1 MKPNVI
7 IFGTENFNKSF
18 IEVKDQFDFNFNF
31 FDGNVDPKKFSE
43 SNVFLVDVDMLHKSE
58 IKKLI
63 ISLNDKKILLI
74 DRPNTSSKINFNEK
88 IVRPFELMDLNKR
101 LTHMLSSLKFN
112 INSSINIKNYT
123 LDKNEKK
130 LKQGPNYVIL
140 TEREIQ
146 LLELLFNQKKSVT
159 KNFILKEVWNYAEDA
174 DTHTV
179 ETHVYRL
186 RKKIKE
192 KFLDD
197 ELIINNNEGYSI

>member
-63 ISLNDKKILLI
+63 ISLNEKKILLI

-88 IVRPFELMDLNKR
+88 IVRPFELWFSWR
-101 LTHMLSSLKFN
+101 
-112 INSSINIKNYT
+112 
-123 LDKNEKK
+123 
-130 LKQGPNYVIL
+130 
-140 TEREIQ
+140 
-146 LLELLFNQKKSVT
+146 
-159 KNFILKEVWNYAEDA
+159 
-174 DTHTV
+174 
-179 ETHVYRL
+179 
-186 RKKIKE
+186 
-192 KFLDD
+192 
-197 ELIINNNEGYSI
+197 

>member
-31 FDGNVDPKKFSE
+31 FDGNVDAKKFSE
-43 SNVFLVDVDMLHKSE
+43 TNVFLVDVDMLQKSE

-74 DRPNTSSKINFNEK
+74 DRPNISSKINFNEK

-112 INSSINIKNYT
+112 INSSINIKNYI

-130 LKQGPNYVIL
+130 LKKGHNYVIL

-197 ELIINNNEGYSI
+197 ELIINNHEGYSI

>member
-31 FDGNVDPKKFSE
+31 FDGNVDAKKFSE
-43 SNVFLVDVDMLHKSE
+43 TNVFLVDVDMLQKSE

-74 DRPNTSSKINFNEK
+74 DRPNISSKINFNEK

-112 INSSINIKNYT
+112 INSSINIKNYI

-130 LKQGPNYVIL
+130 LKKGHNYVIL

-159 KNFILKEVWNYAEDA
+159 KNFILREVWNYAEDA

-197 ELIINNNEGYSI
+197 ELIINNHEGYSI

>member
-130 LKQGPNYVIL
+130 LKQGLNYVIL

-159 KNFILKEVWNYAEDA
+159 KNFILREVWNYAEDA

>member
-1 MKPNVI
+1 
-7 IFGTENFNKSF
+7 
-18 IEVKDQFDFNFNF
+18 
-31 FDGNVDPKKFSE
+31 
-43 SNVFLVDVDMLHKSE
+43 MLHKSE

-63 ISLNDKKILLI
+63 INLNDKKILLI

-159 KNFILKEVWNYAEDA
+159 KNFILREVWNYAEDA

>member
-31 FDGNVDPKKFSE
+31 FDGNVDPKKFSKT
-43 SNVFLVDVDMLHKSE
+43 NVFLVDVDMLQKSE

-88 IVRPFELMDLNKR
+88 IVRPFELIDLNKR
-101 LTHMLSSLKFN
+101 LTHMLSSFKFN
-112 INSSINIKNYT
+112 INSSINIKNYI

>member
-7 IFGTENFNKSF
+7 IFGTENFNKSLN
-18 IEVKDQFDFNFNF
+18 EVKDYFDLSFNFVNKNL
-31 FDGNVDPKKFSE
+31 DVKKISDNSIVLIDSDIFEISE
-43 SNVFLVDVDMLHKSE
+43 KKEE
-58 IKKLI
+58 IKKL
-63 ISLNDKKILLI
+63 NDKNILLI
-74 DRPNTSSKINFNEK
+74 EHSKLNSKLNYNEK
-88 IVRPFELMDLNKR
+88 LTCPFDLSELNKKIT
-101 LTHMLSSLKFN
+101 LMISSLKFN
-112 INSSINIKNYT
+112 KNSSVNIKEYI

-130 LKQGPNYVIL
+130 LKKGMNFVVL

-146 LLELLFNQKKSVT
+146 LLELLHNQKKSLS
-159 KNFILKEVWNYAEDA
+159 KSFILKEVWKYSDEA

-197 ELIINNNEGYSI
+197 NLIINNNEGYSI

>member
-74 DRPNTSSKINFNEK
+74 YRPNTSSKINFNEK

-192 KFLDD
+192 KFLDE

>member
-63 ISLNDKKILLI
+63 INLNDKKILLI

-159 KNFILKEVWNYAEDA
+159 KNFILREVWNYAEDA

>member
-192 KFLDD
+192 KFLDE

>member
-159 KNFILKEVWNYAEDA
+159 KNFILREVWNYAEDA